1 MNVWNVTRHSVVS
14 AVLLSAVVWAGAA
27 SADGWP
33 GNISGAWNIIGNQ
46 TAGVGANGLVINQFP
61 GAAGSQC
68 KPIRG
73 TIYTVDSVEGF
84 YCPGSGRI
92 SFLRRQ
98 AGNAQA
104 KQYWSGNLSQVVAG
118 NPLRMGGTFAAF
130 PHNNVGGT
138 IGGSL
143 GEYEFYGTK

>member
-1 MNVWNVTRHSVVS
+1 MNVLNVRFKSIFSVV
-14 AVLLSAVVWAGAA
+14 LLGALAGMNVA

-33 GNISGAWNIIGNQ
+33 GNITGAWSIIGNQ

-73 TIYTVDSVEGF
+73 TIYTVDPVEGF

-98 AGNAQA
+98 AGNAQP
-104 KQYWSGNLSQVVAG
+104 KQYWNGNLSQVVAG
-118 NPLRMGGTFAAF
+118 NPLRMGGSFAAF